1 MKAAVVA
8 VTSGVLLIPLPAVAA
23 DIRAVPGT
31 RVVEVGQT
39 FSISVKARRGAT
51 RTVCLFTKTG
61 GRWRKLA
68 ACERVTPGWT
78 YKLRVRLGRAAL
90 GRKAYVVAP
99 ASARPKTKRPTRGSR
114 VFWIRV
120 VEAG

>member
-1 MKAAVVA
+1 MKAAAVLVA
-8 VTSGVLLIPLPAVAA
+8 ACLLVPAPAVAA

-39 FSISVKARRGAT
+39 FSISVKARRGGT
-51 RTVCLFTKTG
+51 QKVCLFTKTG

-68 ACERVTPGWT
+68 ACERVNPGWT

-99 ASARPKTKRPTRGSR
+99 ASARPMAKRPKRGSR
-114 VFWIRV
+114 VLWIRV
-120 VEAG
+120 VAAG